1 MDDTSG
7 ETTVVELP
15 EITIRDCDPRISRGQ
30 KKNEKKFPGNLEN
43 PEKRSIFVM

>member
-15 EITIRDCDPRISRGQ
+15 EITIRDCGPRISRGQ
-30 KKNEKKFPGNLEN
+30 KKMKKNTLEIW
-43 PEKRSIFVM
+43 KIQKKDLSL

>member
-15 EITIRDCDPRISRGQ
+15 EITIRDCGPRISRET
-30 KKNEKKFPGNLEN
+30 KNEKKYLGDLEN